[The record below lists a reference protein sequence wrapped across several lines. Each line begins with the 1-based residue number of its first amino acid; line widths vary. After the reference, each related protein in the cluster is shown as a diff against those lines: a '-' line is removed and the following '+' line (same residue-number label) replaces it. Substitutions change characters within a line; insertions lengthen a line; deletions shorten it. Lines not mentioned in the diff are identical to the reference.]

1 MKNIQNNILAALL
14 VTLLIGACTKDFD
27 ETNANPNAPEQ
38 VPGTTLLLSGIT
50 TGIFT
55 ANSYYEFHAG
65 GLLPT
70 ASPLWCQH
78 YTMTGYNNVDKYA
91 VTPFDFVVE
100 WPGVYSGAL
109 QDLQALI
116 ADPKNGDNLR
126 AAAMVMRAFLFSVQA
141 DLYGDIP
148 YFSALDVANTVQPE
162 YNSQESIYKDL
173 TAQLAQAAGLF
184 DLNGDALGSGDVLYG
199 GDVLKWKKLANTL
212 RARLLNRY
220 KHLDATAAQRLQT
233 LLNDPAGFPVFE
245 SNADNAA
252 LVPTGEQPYVSP
264 VYQLL
269 TVSANN
275 AIPVYASSAT
285 MIDILKSLNDP
296 RLPVY
301 AEPTTLGDFIG
312 RENGSTLPLSTDSV
326 SFIGKYFT
334 ANPQLP
340 IPVLNYAELLF
351 IKAEALN
358 DRQAYL
364 DGIAA
369 AMSPFN
375 LVPDDTYLDAAK
387 SAWNANPL
395 EAIIKQKW
403 IALFLNGNE
412 AYTEFRR
419 TGYPSEIHEAL
430 NSVHPGLGVP
440 HRYAYPPIEETTNGD
455 NLQAAKGRQHIVGGL
470 EMYGDKMWWAK

>member
-1 MKNIQNNILAALL
+1 MKNLQNNILAVLV
-14 VTLLIGACTKDFD
+14 VTLLTGACTKDFQ
-27 ETNANPNAPEQ
+27 ETNANPNAPEK

-50 TGIFT
+50 KGIFT

-70 ASPLWCQH
+70 AAPLWCQH
-78 YTMTGYNNVDKYA
+78 YAMTVYNNVDKYE

-109 QDLQALI
+109 QDFQTLLS
-116 ADPKNGDNLR
+116 DPRNGDNIR
-126 AAAMVMRAFLFSVQA
+126 AAAMVMRAYLFSVQT

-148 YFSALDVANTVQPE
+148 YFSALDVANSVQPE
-162 YNSQESIYKDL
+162 YNTQESIYKDL
-173 TAQLAQAAGLF
+173 TAQLAQAAGMF
-184 DLNGDALGSGDVLYG
+184 NPNGDATGSGDVLYG
-199 GDVLKWKKLANTL
+199 GDVLKWKKFANTL

-220 KHLDATAAQRLQT
+220 KHLDASAAQELQT
-233 LLNDPAGFPVFE
+233 LLGNPATFPVFE
-245 SNADNAA
+245 GNADNAA
-252 LVPTGEQPYVSP
+252 LVPAGEQPYISQ

-269 TVSANN
+269 TVLANN
-275 AIPVYASSAT
+275 AIPAYASSAT
-285 MIDILKSLNDP
+285 MIDMLKNLNDP

-301 AEPTTLGDFIG
+301 AEPTSLGDFRG
-312 RENGSTLPLSTDSV
+312 RKNGSTLAFSTDSV

-334 ANPQLP
+334 ENPRLP
-340 IPVLNYAELLF
+340 VPVLTYPELLF

-387 SAWNANPL
+387 AAWNADPL

-419 TGYPSEIHEAL
+419 TGYPSEVREAL
-430 NSVHPGLGVP
+430 NSAHPGLGVP
-440 HRYAYPPIEETTNGD
+440 RRYAYPPIEETTNGD
-455 NLQAAKGRQHIVGGL
+455 NLQAAKSRQHIVGGL
-470 EMYGDKMWWAK
+470 EIYGDKMWWAK